1 MTIVNSKMGSYIMFL
16 VYDAHIMKGF
26 YFLASF
32 FLFLAFFHETLY
44 TVNCVNFVKTGSH
57 IWFGNRV

>member
-1 MTIVNSKMGSYIMFL
+1 MTRVNSNMDSYIMFL
-16 VYDAHIMKGF
+16 VYDAYIMKGF
-26 YFLASF
+26 YFLAS

-57 IWFGNRV
+57 IWFGSRV